1 MTGAMEAFEETGRF
15 WVRDALS
22 ETELALLDEACRVEA
37 RPGVRLKWSD
47 ALRVVLGPDSSIG
60 RLCESVLPRA
70 KPVRLVAF
78 DKSADANWGVP
89 WHQDRVIAVRARH
102 DLEGYGAWV
111 KKDGF
116 WHCEPPISILQSMFF
131 VRVHLDAAD
140 SHNGCLEIA
149 EGTHTLGRIAS
160 DQAKDIAMT
169 SPVEI
174 CEASRGDL
182 LFVKALALH
191 RSSSSSDASGG
202 HRRALRIDYSS
213 EELPFPLE
221 WVSH

>member
-1 MTGAMEAFEETGRF
+1 MVGGLQAFEETGRF

-22 ETELALLDEACRVEA
+22 EAELALLDEACRVEA

-47 ALRVVLGPDSSIG
+47 ALRVALGPDSSIG
-60 RLCESVLPRA
+60 RLCENLQAGA

-89 WHQDRVIAVRARH
+89 WHQDRVIAVRERY
-102 DLEGYGAWV
+102 DVEGYGAWV
-111 KKDGF
+111 RKDGF

-140 SHNGCLEIA
+140 SRNGCLELA
-149 EGTHTLGRIAS
+149 SGTHKSGRIAS
-160 DQAKDIAMT
+160 DQCGEIAMGA
-169 SPVEI
+169 PVEI
-174 CEASRGDL
+174 CDARRGDL

-191 RSSSSSDASGG
+191 RSSSSSAPSGG

>member
-1 MTGAMEAFEETGRF
+1 MTDGVEAFEETGRF

-22 ETELALLDEACRVEA
+22 EAELALLDEACRVEA

-60 RLCESVLPRA
+60 RLCETLQAGA

-89 WHQDRVIAVRARH
+89 WHQDRVIAVRERQ

-116 WHCEPPISILQSMFF
+116 WHCEPPINILQSMFF

-140 SHNGCLEIA
+140 NSNGCLELA
-149 EGTHTLGRIAS
+149 QGMHTLGRIAS
-160 DQAKDIAMT
+160 DRAGEIAT
-169 SPVEI
+169 SAPVEM
-174 CEASRGDL
+174 CHARRGDL
-182 LFVKALALH
+182 LFVKALMLH
-191 RSSSSSDASGG
+191 RSSSSTTSGE

-213 EELPFPLE
+213 EQLPSRLE